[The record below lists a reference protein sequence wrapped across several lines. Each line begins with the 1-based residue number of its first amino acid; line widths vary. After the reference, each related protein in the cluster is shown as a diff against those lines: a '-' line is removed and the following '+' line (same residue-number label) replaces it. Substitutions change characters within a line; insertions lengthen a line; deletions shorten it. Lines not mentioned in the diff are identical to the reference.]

1 MPISRRRFLGCAA
14 GASAAGLAGSFAWAR
29 TSFRNPAVAP
39 GCKLVVSGPG
49 CTLPESAAGYESA
62 LSSAGVHY
70 QRASFQSLTP
80 ARTIILPAF
89 ECVDQGGALQL
100 RDYLERGSTVLFESG
115 AAFSAPGEFS
125 IHRSLI
131 KRVFGLG
138 LHSPIGLWDSAD
150 SFRRSPYVDYRWPLA
165 VKVRDFSRIVPLD
178 ATGGDAI
185 AWFHDL
191 PVSARRRVGNG
202 TLVFL
207 GSPLGPHLLSGDRE
221 ACRWLAAF
229 CSSC

>member
-1 MPISRRRFLGCAA
+1 MPISRRQFLGCAA
-14 GASAAGLAGSFAWAR
+14 GASAAGLAGSFGFAR
-29 TSFRNPAVAP
+29 TSPLNAAVPA
-39 GCKLVVSGPG
+39 GCKLVVSGPV
-49 CTLPESAAGYESA
+49 CALPESAGGYESA
-62 LSSAGVHY
+62 LSSAGVQY
-70 QRASFQSLTP
+70 QRASLQSLTP
-80 ARTIILPAF
+80 ARTIILPAA
-89 ECVDQGGALQL
+89 CVGQADALQL

-115 AAFSAPGEFS
+115 AAFSAPGEFGF
-125 IHRSLI
+125 HRRLI

-138 LHSPIGLWDSAD
+138 LHSPIGVWDSAD